1 MNDKLS
7 QFTPE
12 QSGVKQFQST
22 NMWDEIQGVKEEAL
36 ESTIAGL
43 TFPET
48 PTKSN
53 YEAQDQSNPYEIQRE
68 ALSRLSLLDEALQPT
83 DTYTNYIA
91 QGNQPIPGLED
102 QHETLLF
109 LDRQQQKIQEH
120 EEGLI
125 TEDQMLLDLY
135 GRDILEYS
143 GYNVMS
149 VGWWQQKYHNNDFT
163 TPFDNQYLM
172 YQVTEQARQH
182 HNTLLAK
189 QYAHNQT
196 INNSKLAAYTGDDLK
211 ASEVRELFPDL
222 TNYTLYKD
230 DDQQLMRD
238 ISSGRINAQ
247 LRIHQT
253 PTGDR
258 YYLHTD
264 GRLYRLSNEG
274 GENTARYEQDEDG
287 NITEISI
294 NGSDIIDAGRS
305 FVAGATSVFTSLV
318 KLLALPFGW
327 LADGSRGISDI
338 TSSIDAWSND
348 NISFLADSGRV
359 DLDGFELNDA
369 DDIFNTLAYT
379 LGMVAG
385 GKAIGGISHGI
396 YNWGTKLAE
405 SGHTLTG
412 GTLKAAGNLW
422 ARSTGMYQGFGP
434 DIKGAVTIFGQ
445 PVITGGSSMF
455 LNHMFKTVPTYMIKD
470 YYTTLN
476 QLQDQRMSIMLNQ
489 HINGEE
495 VVDPTSDEE
504 ISSKALSLTLINGA
518 ISTVFAGG
526 IDDRPTE
533 RLQHLFQAGKEE
545 GIIHTILKP
554 GSSFFKA
561 LSSPRCV
568 VAANTVMDF
577 MDNFLTM
584 SMNDYMTV
592 DEDGAH
598 WTAEG
603 FQPSLIV
610 KNIVT
615 AAIMSHPTYDSNV
628 KRRNVGAES
637 IYALY
642 NDSLKTID
650 NNLKTE
656 TDPQKVAQ
664 IKATRDLLVN
674 DFKQAIR
681 LDGSK
686 DLTVEERALYALN
699 KFHENIKNSQGES
712 IIIDKLFKLTDQKVL
727 SIYQEMSAEAK
738 AFYEHINNKTKET
751 IETMQKEGAGTTFKE
766 KLKQGMIA
774 KLSLTKK
781 GRDIRAKARAVKG
794 ESYAIQAEAAAI
806 KLADTFYNK
815 YLDITR
821 SKNAQE
827 FEDNY
832 KEFSTLTNTLT
843 DTADV
848 SYEIEKDKQEAV
860 NAAVK
865 VLVDR
870 LDPPEEKREEV
881 EQQVRSNMV
890 FYTFK
895 NETGGE
901 VRADMVIRR
910 AAASNLVKMM
920 PDNFVKIDDN
930 TYAFTGL
937 GTGIQQLFT
946 HDVYVKTILAAEL
959 VANNRYKEGTE
970 LYLSTMLGD
979 DGFQSLRNKDVEA
992 LLTSKELLYNFLD
1005 DMIKNN
1011 VMTKIQAVKF
1021 IGELASS
1028 DSDVGR
1034 ALNKTLTS
1042 KTNVNH
1048 KNVSDLNQLNP
1059 IESYLIRFNAFKI
1072 LRDNTSKIGSSTV
1085 LEAQRLLMDD
1095 NGNAD
1100 PVTKEVFMDMVR
1112 DGDLSEDFYKQY
1124 NELIIA
1130 ISKDNKDFQ
1139 ITSNIERLLT
1149 DIAGEDTNI
1158 FDENKIES
1166 AVSSILGEGAPQE
1179 VKDELVNKIKQSVEL
1194 IKTAKLKDAEM
1205 NEDAVVLNTTLF
1217 TNMGKT
1223 KLDNQLLN
1231 ATTEEANNMIEKGTF
1246 DYSSEIMRDIEL
1258 YLETST
1264 KMVETSDPYIV
1275 LDLNKKEDI
1284 DLLNNLNNK
1293 LHFTK
1298 EEFKTKDDV
1307 KKVLKNDYISE
1318 EAKSFII
1325 YNYGKELSTDIITN
1339 EEAAKLTAYL
1349 FTERVYRKN
1358 FRDKVTLFYNDG
1370 TVSDVDLYTFI
1381 SSCIGPTYISQAMH
1395 GRQYVKTDEEGN
1407 TFLGLNPFD
1416 IKKTLEHNKDVFQGT
1431 SLEEAIKTG
1440 RIGGEAAIKLKQL
1453 YSQGDYATVNKV
1465 LSTELM
1471 LMKLVD
1477 ELSSSEEKTIYLDEA
1492 THTKM
1497 QEAGIIDAEDS
1508 FYKTDD
1514 TYLNL
1519 TEKPSFV
1526 PVTLTATKEEL
1537 EYYILHEKD
1546 FNLFKIL
1553 PLASETPLSTEIKFN
1568 FPGDYEV
1575 PDVTGGISTV
1585 PRLPIYNVFNDVFEW
1600 DNGNRLRNDL
1610 ILGII
1615 NNGKNLSY
1623 NPLADRIDEQLLD
1636 IPTVEKY
1643 KKYRAKGRITNKTDI
1658 YYTLIALYE
1667 AQDKMY
1673 IGNDTNED
1681 FKLWLADSEILKQI
1695 VDESETLRR
1704 LKSEDQGKYEDARKV
1719 LIKQI
1724 IKNYEDNYVEIKSPT
1739 TYSLKGIT
1747 YNSYYGSNTIM
1758 DGDYNTVISKK
1769 TLDSLRNIGYNFIET
1784 KADGTKGVYD
1794 GATNDLIKAVDFVV
1808 DYKQS
1813 FLDDTFTAS
1822 SSSSR
1827 NYVAYTP
1834 NDDILLRTIL
1844 AASDSKILIKDL
1856 DELARIDFEA
1866 YKNLFEKAMDKDGI
1880 KVAERIKS
1888 HIDNLY
1894 DQYLKL
1900 NSPNIRKILE
1910 VDRAKVRSIS
1920 RTKGA
1925 ATTQKADTFTYSNGM
1940 VGHKK
1945 VGDYLFDNYIKERE
1959 SRPVT
1964 DMARIHDLTS
1974 SDMDRYEKLMYDKKS
1989 AYSNIYTNNPGQLE
2003 INNLSRGMNAYKVV
2017 NTIIKTS
2024 EALDKM
2030 FEESGIT
2037 GVDTM
2042 ALANQLH
2049 LQADGTRYMTEWAKY
2064 NLFDPTT
2071 NKSELGSIG
2080 KNSYASGKDH
2090 TDVLLLLDKP
2100 DSQLIGKVFFSLE
2113 KHSGKDNGAIK
2124 FKYYVIKN
2132 ENDIND
2138 LRTAAILEVFND
2150 NKSNNN
2156 FKGVY
2161 SIDGLH
2167 KLSPDKLLS
2176 ILNSAINNSVLRKN
2190 INKRIIE
2197 NLKNGNIA
2205 EENIYKILSDPEE
2218 YKTKY
2223 LDNNV
2228 KQIVGG
2234 KVVPALQSDN
2244 LIVRQQAAAI
2254 TYGLHF
2260 DLMSEKA
2267 KSIIR
2272 QAQVDDEIAFL
2283 NRYWNVRS
2291 YEKNAEYEDA
2301 PEKYRMFY
2309 EEKDFDA
2316 IVNNKTMHDM
2326 DIEKMKFETDQLRAL
2341 AKALDS
2347 YYEEESIAIIN
2358 KVREYFKEDPQGL
2371 KKMIEGYFIYGNAD
2385 AGVIYHRIN
2394 ENENLIDMY
2403 NKRHSDNPASDPI
2416 RLSYTNLK
2424 QDVDDLRNFFTDGVD
2439 SEIKTVS
2446 GIDFETTFANE
2457 KASSIKDIWQ
2467 IGIVKYTKQEDGTT
2481 KVETSTKYVKHD
2493 NYISTKEWA
2502 EDPNNVNLKSKFYT
2516 DNQSVRDSLAK
2527 YKELQDGDP
2536 DLITEEE
2543 ALKLLADNEMLIA
2556 YNGETFDFEL
2566 IKEEINKLN
2575 PNMKY
2580 LDATEL
2586 VKREQLDVKE
2596 SAKLESVFFNGKRK
2610 FSQDFLS
2617 KAHDA
2622 EEDVKMMMD
2631 VVIEKLNSRFNLA
2644 KDKTSLV
2651 GKFEQLVDLNNNEDV
2666 AKFKRALGIVENN
2679 IRNSKGQDAFNNDQ
2693 FKRDTRTLDDITYI
2707 ARLFNHSLNTARG
2720 NLYMSIS
2727 DKLSDNSVKTKLID
2741 NGNYAEINKV
2751 LAFIASTQGK
2761 EGMPDFVKALYMI
2774 KNAAREIAE
2783 EDNVLPGSSHTL
2795 EVASIPNERLMEKLG
2810 LSLSAYEHK
2819 EEDENYRQAYAVL
2832 YGTLTKGKRALL
2844 DPNNIFKIS
2853 PKDYQDF
2860 MDRGALDKIA
2870 FTLQDAMKDSSD
2882 VFKNNKNLQTLW
2894 EHAMVNPL
2902 TASEDLEVEDLLQF
2916 VDNNIHYKDSKLD
2929 TIVAQLENLL
2939 DDDTIASIRTQSG
2952 YKMFNSFTTHPV
2964 NDYWEIDVIN
2974 NTTKRLDNILA
2985 GDIVI
2990 TKALL
2995 DKIVKYN
3002 GYEELLGS
3010 DGNLYLYT
3018 VAYPSDNPNS
3028 LMAHR
3033 VRVINDMGDGNAN
3046 VMRFGFT
3053 PETQAILRARD
3064 FDGDFLSFFKPTSK
3078 QSIEI
3083 ASAVNKYLYN
3093 EFNVEEELLEA
3104 LRDLK
3109 AEGSVPNYELKAL
3122 SMAADSDIKTISFN
3136 MDRALSKNNEKK
3148 LIELTEKLKQTIRVK
3163 LNLEG
3168 TKFDEQMIED
3178 MVSYLGVVGK
3188 FNDEVRFVNNPAIWT
3203 DVSNKAG
3210 YYSYKQRIKYFKLR
3224 AFNTTN
3230 ILDSVTGYNQKLWS
3244 KEKVE
3249 LKDITAPLIELYS
3262 PSIYLTDTLSE
3273 EISLKLNTE
3282 DNINKFF
3289 NTMKKSIN
3297 NSISN
3302 LGVQSIDWNTSV
3314 LQMFDSGIEELR
3326 SEALRRLEN
3335 SDTNVQEY
3343 IKASTLHT
3351 LHTLGLT
3358 VKTNN
3363 ELNNKVLEL
3372 LKNNNDSSYLD
3383 QLNRNKE
3390 AMKLIRQIKNKRPK
3404 INTSFRINRSVE
3416 DIYLK
3421 NIINNQE
3428 DLAVININGK
3438 NYDEIPDLLGE
3449 IKNQKNKNVNLNKVY
3464 LKDSSK
3470 IVDDHMRTANGFVFI
3485 AKSGNN
3491 ILVDDDSIGITNY
3504 AQQRC
3509 LEPVIYNA
3517 MPDFSLELPESK
3529 IQEYNSTYS
3538 KRNRHTSKRVLI
3550 DTKTPIGFK
3559 KNDTTGR
3566 EDPVY
3571 LNRPMYL
3578 AKILRDKNNHIS
3590 NLVFYIEN
3598 SLDDVKLKIG
3608 GMAKGKGKFIQ
3619 LDEDTYDI
3627 EVKEKDGTVEKTYT
3641 ATATIDFIISEKNAT
3656 DTGKFGLLPNISYS
3670 LQHMTPGTI
3679 SVKGQKL
3686 EGWLV
3691 PKMGVYNIG
3700 DDSKN
3705 FMRTDTSLDPN
3716 AGNRTELMLLGGQAT
3731 TLTGIGGITGNAV
3744 IFKNEDGTIDIS
3756 NKEIVE
3762 SYEDPTLKGSLAFKN
3777 VAEVV
3782 LATRAQLLL
3791 DALDDSA
3798 IAAMTKGKFNSRDEY
3813 MKNLLSSPA
3822 KLNSRR
3828 FAMELLAIQRVL
3840 GGKKVNEIK
3849 NKNAIAKAVFD
3860 PYLDEFIFYK
3870 SIPTGMYESKDP
3882 NLDKVTSGNS
3892 QTMRAQMHASETFGE
3907 IKNQAEI
3914 DLNNNHLVQMEH
3926 YYVPWNWLYKNL
3938 SGYEPTYKDLIK
3950 GTYDGYLTLGR
3961 HRKNGGTF
3969 NNKWMPVDVNRSSI
3983 DEGVTASASLANGTK
3998 SGVMGRS
4005 SDTPIAY
4012 GIPDEFVLGEGNY
4025 DILNDFNNPF
4035 DSSVQFIIGKALN
4048 NEKVYG
4054 DYKSSRQIL
4063 SILDYLV
4070 NVNDS
4075 KNRSKISKKAAI
4087 KGVKGVEYDL
4097 FNMGYRTVND
4107 ELVRVGN
4114 ISSGESTAKDAVK
4127 NINSHAKT
4135 FWTYKDLIDQFE
4147 KANVNEE
4154 TINNMFKS
4162 NAYKDAIQYEKDKKN
4177 LQKEKNRLTKDL
4189 LDILRKEDLNKTIS
4203 SSQSS
4208 MRLTTNYKPT
4218 TEVFSYHPFS
4228 RSGIHVKGAETGL
4241 VDMAVKNCTAYGE
4254 YYKQEMKNQ
4263 LNDLKG
4269 LVPTGGM
4276 KEFTDFAMY
4285 NMLKTAEQSDTP
4297 EMFKLRL
4304 EHCGITPEEY
4314 ASKEY
4319 YARYKE
4325 YSDLNPMIVTAYND
4339 FISNMM
4345 DMYEKAAKNVGEP
4358 FGPAYM
4364 FFTPYIL
4371 KDKAKLNTTTIN
4383 TFHNLS
4389 TLRNFDPIKSGDM
4402 LKQNLMFNFFEGS
4415 EKIINEIGQIAA
4427 LDQMSKVLT
4436 GEEPGTT
4443 AMLDNVSVMDK
4454 AYEILNTDNLI
4465 TKVYASDEYDVTPDV
4480 LSIISLY
4487 TDIDY
4492 YTLNKKLKNPG
4503 LILAEAFKKITAQI
4517 KTAREDYTAETGEHK
4532 TLSDVYSDANNTSLN
4547 QDVRAAAKDLYNKM
4561 WAQIVLAQRIME
4573 VDAHA
4578 LDKAVDF
4585 IDSLSAQGKVLANR
4599 FGQKIAQ
4606 DTIVKPLMGSSLKY
4620 LKDNVEISLN
4630 SINKQTFAQFVF
4642 EKALSGE
4649 IYIADAGLVKQL
4661 ENNLYTTKVGGRT
4674 TRLLKNI
4681 SKVSAGLQMS
4691 LPTKMIG
4698 RLLRFTGFDY
4708 VMDAIANPK
4717 SIPYMSIAARE
4728 ISQAMQ
4734 TGGKVMTDDLREY
4747 LMREGQPSI
4756 GQGSDKDPINYTES
4770 MGITDFTNK
4779 LTRPLELQNHL
4790 GRYAIYLT
4798 AKKSW
4803 DEGKPWYGPLY
4814 HKKEAVDALPTNA
4827 DKAMYIMDYL
4837 LGSPGGF
4844 PAITKK
4850 TSGLMMYATFPM
4862 NLTRTFGAYGL
4873 SLSRLFHEG
4882 ITNENQKYWMS
4893 SVVIPS
4899 GMAVGISYLGA
4910 ALIAAVCDMYDVDEE
4925 TEKEWIKEGVW
4936 LDPIGTLIGQT
4947 PSVVYDSINPLY
4959 TGKEMFINPFT
4970 NKYNDTLPKKA
4981 YGWVQSNIISK
4992 LNPAIKT
4999 PAEILLKKDLY
5010 GETLDE
5016 STKYQYTNL
5025 ENGLRKVLGFFV
5037 GSGVANAVIDEN
5049 KMSRYSD
5056 DRSFAGDLWK
5066 GITNGISYDL
5076 GNQKSYKQ
5084 NTSNYYAVINNI
5096 RQYRNAINNK
5106 DALYDYEVPDLLNA
5120 EDLYYSRNYSYR
5132 YGVYNED
5139 DFKRIHNLMRKMI
5152 KNNKPA
5158 SDIYALIVDE
5168 FNSGTSEAT
5177 LRSVLNANS
5186 IIRRLNSPSFNK
5198 SKYYDS
5204 LNNKEKIRLRD
5215 AIEFEMAMYP
5225 LLSKFFPED
5234 ETKKSTYIPR
5244 YQRIYNGS
5252 GSSYSPSSSSPY
5264 IPRYYPGRYY
5274 PKTFYY
5280 NKKVGGYTGPN
5291 LNRVQVNVSPQMAIW
5306 NQDNNLT
5313 RYETGIEA
5321 ENEPKWL
5328 RDKDYVSRVN

>member
-1 MNDKLS
+1 MNENKLS
-7 QFTPE
+7 QFTQQE
-12 QSGVKQFQST
+12 SGVQSFQST
-22 NMWDEIQGVKEEAL
+22 KMWDEINKTREEAL

-43 TFPET
+43 HFPET
-48 PTKSN
+48 QPTTSYK
-53 YEAQDQSNPYEIQRE
+53 AQDQSNPYEIQRE
-68 ALSRLSLLDEALQPT
+68 ALSKINLLDESLQPT

-91 QGNQPIPGLED
+91 QGNNPIPGMESH
-102 QHETLLF
+102 HETLLF
-109 LDRQQQKIQEH
+109 LDKQQEKINQVN
-120 EEGLI
+120 EGLI

-135 GRDILEYS
+135 GKDILEYN

-149 VGWWQQKYHNNDFT
+149 VGWWQNKFHNNDFT
-163 TPFDNQYLM
+163 TPFDNKYLM

-182 HNTLLAK
+182 HNQLLAK

-222 TNYTLYKD
+222 TNYDLYKD
-230 DDQQLMRD
+230 DDETLMRD

-253 PTGDR
+253 QTGDR

-274 GENTARYEQDEDG
+274 GENTAQFEEDKDG

-294 NGSDIIDAGRS
+294 NGSEIVDIGRS

-348 NISFLADSGRV
+348 NISFLVDSGRV
-359 DLDGFELNDA
+359 DLDGFKLTDA
-369 DDIFNTLAYT
+369 EDWFNTIAYT
-379 LGMVAG
+379 AGMIAG
-385 GKAIGGISHGI
+385 GKAIGGISKAT
-396 YNWGTKLAE
+396 YNWGTKIAD

-434 DIKGAVTIFGQ
+434 DIKGAFTIFGR
-445 PVITGGSSMF
+445 PVITGETSMF
-455 LNHMFKTVPTYMIKD
+455 LNHALKTVPTYMIKD

-476 QLQDQRMSIMLNQ
+476 QLQDQRMNIMLNQ

-504 ISSKALSLTLINGA
+504 ISSKALSLTLVNGA
-518 ISTVFAGG
+518 ISAVFAGG

-533 RLQHLFQAGKEE
+533 RLQHLFQAGKAD
-545 GIIHTILKP
+545 GILHTILKP

-568 VAANTVMDF
+568 VGVNTVMDF

-603 FQPSLIV
+603 FQPALIV

-615 AAIMSHPTYDSNV
+615 AAMMSKPTYDSNV
-628 KRRNVGAES
+628 GRRNVGAES

-642 NDSLKTID
+642 NESLKSID
-650 NNLKTE
+650 NNLKAE

-674 DFKQAIR
+674 DFKQAVR

-699 KFHENIKNSQGES
+699 KFHENIKNNQGES
-712 IIIDKLFKLTDQKVL
+712 IIIDKLYKLTDQKVL

-751 IETMQKEGAGTTFKE
+751 INALHKEGAGTTFRE

-774 KLSLTKK
+774 KLSPTKK
-781 GRDIRAKARAVKG
+781 GRDIRAKAHAVDG
-794 ESYAIQAEAAAI
+794 ESKAIQAEAAAI
-806 KLADTFYNK
+806 KLADTFYTK

-843 DTADV
+843 ETTDV
-848 SYEIEKDKQEAV
+848 SYEVKDDKKEAV

-870 LDPPEEKREEV
+870 INPTKEKRQQV

-920 PDNFVKIDDN
+920 PENFVKIDDD

-937 GTGIQQLFT
+937 GSGIQQLFT

-959 VANNRYKEGTE
+959 VANNHYKEGTE

-979 DGFQSLRNKDVEA
+979 DGFQSLRNKDAEA

-1021 IGELASS
+1021 IGELATS

-1100 PVTKEVFMDMVR
+1100 PVTKEVFMDMVK

-1149 DIAGEDTNI
+1149 DIAGEGTNI

-1179 VKDELVNKIKQSVEL
+1179 VKDELINKIKQSVEL

-1205 NEDAVVLNTTLF
+1205 NEDTVVLNATLF

-1231 ATTEEANNMIEKGTF
+1231 ATTQEANNMIEKGTF
-1246 DYSSEIMRDIEL
+1246 DYSSEVMRDIEL

-1293 LHFTK
+1293 LHFTD

-1318 EAKSFII
+1318 EAKSFIV

-1349 FTERVYRKN
+1349 FTERVYRKS

-1370 TVSDVDLYTFI
+1370 TVNDVDLYTFI
-1381 SSCIGPTYISQAMH
+1381 SNCIGPTYISRAMAD
-1395 GRQYVKTDEEGN
+1395 RQYIKSDSEGN
-1407 TFLGLNPFD
+1407 TFLGLNPFRL
-1416 IKKTLEHNKDVFQGT
+1416 KETLEHNKDVFQGT
-1431 SLEEAIKTG
+1431 SLDEQIKTG
-1440 RIGGEAAIKLKQL
+1440 RLGSEAATKIKQL
-1453 YSQGDYATVNKV
+1453 YSQGDYATVNEI

-1471 LMKLVD
+1471 LLKLVD
-1477 ELSSSEEKTIYLDEA
+1477 DLSSSEEKTIYLDVA
-1492 THTKM
+1492 THDKL
-1497 QEAGIIDAEDS
+1497 QKVGIIDAEDS
-1508 FYKTDD
+1508 FYKTDG

-1519 TEKPSFV
+1519 IEKPKFV

-1537 EYYILHEKD
+1537 EYYILHEKN
-1546 FNLFKIL
+1546 FNIFKIL
-1553 PLASETPLSTEIKFN
+1553 PLVSETPLSTEIKFN
-1568 FPGDYEV
+1568 FPGEYEI

-1585 PRLPIYNVFNDVFEW
+1585 PRLPIYNIFNNSFEW
-1600 DNGNRLRNDL
+1600 DNGNRLRNEL
-1610 ILGII
+1610 ILEIL
-1615 NNGKNLSY
+1615 NNGKDLYY
-1623 NPLADRIDEQLLD
+1623 NPLINRLNALVLD
-1636 IPTVEKY
+1636 IPTVEEY
-1643 KKYRAKGRITNKTDI
+1643 KKYREEGKITNTTDI
-1658 YYTLIALYE
+1658 YYTLISLYKQ
-1667 AQDKMY
+1667 QDEMY
-1673 IGNDTNED
+1673 IGNDTAED
-1681 FKLWLADSEILKQI
+1681 FKLWLADSETLKQI

-1704 LKSEDQGKYEDARKV
+1704 LKAEDQGKYEEARSD
-1719 LIKQI
+1719 LIKQV
-1724 IKNYEDNYVEIKSPT
+1724 IKNYEDKYVEINPPQS
-1739 TYSLKGIT
+1739 YSLKGIT

-1758 DGDYNTVISKK
+1758 ENGYNTVISKK
-1769 TLDSLRNIGYNFIET
+1769 TLDTLRNIGYNFIET
-1784 KADGTKGVYD
+1784 KADGTKGVYNN
-1794 GATNDLIKAVDFVV
+1794 ATADLIKAIDFVV

-1813 FLDDTFTAS
+1813 FLDDAFTAS

-1856 DELARIDFEA
+1856 DELSRIEFEA
-1866 YKNLFEKAMDKDGI
+1866 YKNLFEKAMGKDEGI
-1880 KVAERIKS
+1880 KLAKRIKS
-1888 HIDNLY
+1888 HIDKLY
-1894 DQYLKL
+1894 EQYLKL
-1900 NSPNIRKILE
+1900 DSPNIKTKLE
-1910 VDRAKVRSIS
+1910 VDRAKVRSIA

-1940 VGHKK
+1940 VGNKK
-1945 VGDYLFDNYIKERE
+1945 VGDYLFDNYIKEKE
-1959 SRPVT
+1959 SRPIA
-1964 DMARIHDLTS
+1964 DISRIQDLTS
-1974 SDMDRYEKLMYDKKS
+1974 SDVDQYEKLMYDKKS
-1989 AYSNIYTNNPGQLE
+1989 AFSSVYTNNPGQLE

-2017 NTIIKTS
+2017 NTIVKTS

-2030 FEESGIT
+2030 FEENGVT

-2080 KNSYASGKDH
+2080 KNSHASGKDH

-2100 DSQLIGKVFFSLE
+2100 DSELIGKVFFSLE

-2124 FKYYVIKN
+2124 FKYHVIKN

-2150 NKSNNN
+2150 NKNNNN
-2156 FKGVY
+2156 FKGAY
-2161 SIDGLH
+2161 SIEGLH

-2176 ILNSAINNSVLRKN
+2176 ILNSAINNSVLNKN
-2190 INKRIIE
+2190 RNKRIAE
-2197 NLKNGNIA
+2197 KFKNSNIA
-2205 EENIYKILSDPEE
+2205 EENMYKILSDPEE

-2223 LDNNV
+2223 LENNI
-2228 KQIVGG
+2228 KQILGG
-2234 KVVPALQSDN
+2234 TAVPALQSDN
-2244 LIVRQQAAAI
+2244 PFVRQQAAAI

-2260 DLMSEKA
+2260 DLMSEDA
-2267 KSIIR
+2267 KNIIR
-2272 QAQVDDEIAFL
+2272 QAQADDEEAFL
-2283 NRYWNVRS
+2283 NRYWNVRK
-2291 YEKNAEYEDA
+2291 YEKNAEFKEA
-2301 PEKYRMFY
+2301 PEKYQMFY
-2309 EEKDFDA
+2309 DEKEFDA

-2326 DIEKMKFETDQLRAL
+2326 DIEKMKFETNQLKAL

-2347 YYEEESIAIIN
+2347 YYEEESINIIN
-2358 KVREYFKEDPQGL
+2358 DVRAYFKDDPQGL
-2371 KKMIEGYFIYGNAD
+2371 EKMIEGYFIYGNAD

-2403 NKRHSDNPASDPI
+2403 NKRHSDKPASDPI
-2416 RLSYTNLK
+2416 RLSYVTVK

-2439 SEIKTVS
+2439 SEIQKLS

-2457 KASSIKDIWQ
+2457 KASSIKDVWQ
-2467 IGIVKYTKQEDGTT
+2467 IGIATYTKQEDGTT
-2481 KVETSTKYVKHD
+2481 KVEVSTKYIKHD
-2493 NYISTKEWA
+2493 GYISTKEWA
-2502 EDPNNVNLKSKFYT
+2502 EDPNNVDIKSKFYKE
-2516 DNQSVRDSLAK
+2516 NASVRESLAK

-2566 IKEEINKLN
+2566 IKDEVNKLN

-2617 KAHDA
+2617 KAHNA
-2622 EEDVKMMMD
+2622 EDDVKMMMD
-2631 VVIEKLNSRFNLA
+2631 VVIEKLNSKFNFA

-2651 GKFEQLVDLNNNEDV
+2651 GKFEQLIKLDNNEDV

-2679 IRNSKGQDAFNNDQ
+2679 IRSSKGQEAFNSDYL
-2693 FKRDTRTLDDITYI
+2693 KKDTRTLDDITYI

-2720 NLYMSIS
+2720 NLYRSIS
-2727 DKLSDNSVKTKLID
+2727 DKLSDNSVKIKLID
-2741 NGNYAEINKV
+2741 SGDYVEINRV
-2751 LAFIASTQGK
+2751 LAFVASTQGK

-2783 EDNVLPGSSHTL
+2783 EDAELPGSSHTL
-2795 EVASIPNERLMEKLG
+2795 KIASIPNERLMEKLG

-2819 EEDENYRQAYAVL
+2819 EDNENYRQAYAVL

-2844 DPNNIFKIS
+2844 DPNNIFKIN

-2860 MDRGALDKIA
+2860 IDRGALDKLA

-2882 VFKNNKNLQTLW
+2882 VFKNNKDLQTLW
-2894 EHAMVNPL
+2894 EHIMVNPL
-2902 TASEDLEVEDLLQF
+2902 TASEDLELEDLLQF
-2916 VDNNIHYKDSKLD
+2916 VDNNIHYKDPKLD
-2929 TIVAQLENLL
+2929 IIVEQLENLL
-2939 DDDTIASIRTQSG
+2939 DEDTVASIRTQSG

-2964 NDYWEIDVIN
+2964 NDYWEIDVLN
-2974 NTTKRLDNILA
+2974 NTFKRLDNILA

-2995 DKIVKYN
+2995 DKIVKHN
-3002 GYEELLGS
+3002 AYEELLGS

-3078 QSIEI
+3078 QSIEM

-3093 EFNVEEELLEA
+3093 EFNVEEELLES

-3148 LIELTEKLKQTIRVK
+3148 LIELTEKLKQTIRAK

-3168 TKFDEQMIED
+3168 AKFDDKDIED
-3178 MVSYLGVVGK
+3178 MANYLGVVGK
-3188 FNDEVRFVNNPAIWT
+3188 FNDEIRFVNNPAIWT
-3203 DVSNKAG
+3203 DVSSKAG

-3224 AFNTTN
+3224 AFHTTN

-3244 KEKVE
+3244 KEKIE
-3249 LKDITAPLIELYS
+3249 LKDIKAPLIELYS

-3282 DNINKFF
+3282 DNIDKYFD
-3289 NTMKKSIN
+3289 TMKKSIN
-3297 NSISN
+3297 KSISN
-3302 LGVQSIDWNTSV
+3302 LGVQNADWNSSV
-3314 LQMFDSGIEELR
+3314 VEMFSSGIEELR
-3326 SEALRRLEN
+3326 AEAIKKLEDG
-3335 SDTNVQEY
+3335 DTNVQEY

-3358 VKTNN
+3358 IKTNA
-3363 ELNNKVLEL
+3363 ELNNNVLEL
-3372 LKNNNDSSYLD
+3372 LRKNDDSSYLD

-3404 INTSFRINRSVE
+3404 INTSFRINRSIE

-3438 NYDEIPDLLGE
+3438 YYDEIPDLLGE
-3449 IKNQKNKNVNLNKVY
+3449 VKNSKNKIDFNKVY

-3559 KNDTTGR
+3559 KNDATR
-3566 EDPVY
+3566 RQDPVY

-3598 SLDDVKLKIG
+3598 TLDDVKLKIG

-3627 EVKEKDGTVEKTYT
+3627 EVKDDEKTYT
-3641 ATATIDFIISEKNAT
+3641 ASATIDFIISEKNVT
-3656 DTGKFGLLPNISYS
+3656 DTSKFGLLPNISYS

-3731 TLTGIGGITGNAV
+3731 TLAGIGGITGNAV

-3762 SYEDPTLKGSLAFKN
+3762 SYKDPTLKGSLAFKN

-3798 IAAMTKGKFNSRDEY
+3798 IAAMTKGKFKTRNEY
-3813 MKNLLSSPA
+3813 MENLLSSPA

-3828 FAMELLAIQRVL
+3828 FAMELLAIQKVL

-3860 PYLDEFIFYK
+3860 PYLDEFVFYK
-3870 SIPTGMYESKDP
+3870 TIPTGMYVSKDP

-3892 QTMRAQMHASETFGE
+3892 QTMRAQMRASETFGE

-3914 DLNNNHLVQMEH
+3914 DLNNNHIHQMEQ
-3926 YYVPWNWLYKNL
+3926 YYVPWNWLYKNI

-3961 HRKNGGTF
+3961 HRKDGGTF
-3969 NNKWMPVDVNRSSI
+3969 ANRWMPVDVNRSSI
-3983 DEGVTASASLANGTK
+3983 DEGITASASLANGTK

-4005 SDTPIAY
+4005 ADTPVTY

-4025 DILNDFNNPF
+4025 NILNDFNNPF
-4035 DSSVQFIIGKALN
+4035 DSSVQYMIGKALN

-4054 DYKSSRQIL
+4054 DYKSSRQLL

-4070 NVNDS
+4070 NVNDN
-4075 KNRSKISKKAAI
+4075 KNRSRLSKKAAV

-4107 ELVRVGN
+4107 ELVRVGD
-4114 ISSGESTAKDAVK
+4114 ISFGKSTPKDAVK
-4127 NINSHAKT
+4127 DINSHAKT

-4154 TINNMFKS
+4154 TINNMLNSK
-4162 NAYKDAIQYEKDKKN
+4162 AYKDAIQYEKDKKN
-4177 LQKEKNRLTKDL
+4177 LQKEKDKLTKNL
-4189 LDILRKEDLNKTIS
+4189 LDTLRKEDLNKTIS
-4203 SSQSS
+4203 RSQSS

-4228 RSGIHVKGAETGL
+4228 RSGIHVRGAETGL

-4263 LNDLKG
+4263 LEDLKG

-4285 NMLKTAEQSDTP
+4285 NMLKSAEQSDTP

-4304 EHCGITPEEY
+4304 EYCGITPEEY

-4325 YSDLNPMIVTAYND
+4325 YSDLNPQIVTAYND
-4339 FISNMM
+4339 FISSLM
-4345 DMYEKAAKNVGEP
+4345 DKYEQAATNVGEP
-4358 FGPAYM
+4358 FGPTYM
-4364 FFTPYIL
+4364 FFTPYVL
-4371 KDKAKLNTTTIN
+4371 KDKAKINATTIN

-4389 TLRNFDPIKSGDM
+4389 TLRNFDPVKSGDM

-4443 AMLDNVSVMDK
+4443 AMLDNKSVIDK

-4465 TKVYASDEYDVTPDV
+4465 TKVYASDDYDVTPDV

-4503 LILAEAFKKITAQI
+4503 LILAEAFKKVTAQA
-4517 KTAREDYTAETGEHK
+4517 KAAMADYTAETGEHK
-4532 TLSDVYSDANNTSLN
+4532 TLSDVYSDANNASLN

-4561 WAQIVLAQRIME
+4561 WSQIILAQRIME

-4585 IDSLSAQGKVLANR
+4585 IDSLSAQGKVLTNR
-4599 FGQKIAQ
+4599 FAQRIAQ

-4630 SINKQTFAQFVF
+4630 SMNKQTFAQFVF

-4649 IYIADAGLVKQL
+4649 IYIADAGLAKQL

-4674 TRLLKNI
+4674 TKLLKNI
-4681 SKVSAGLQMS
+4681 SKMSAGLQMA

-4708 VMDAIANPK
+4708 VMGAMANPK
-4717 SIPYMSIAARE
+4717 SIPYMGIAARE

-4850 TSGLMMYATFPM
+4850 TAGFMMYATFPM

-4873 SLSRLFHEG
+4873 SLSRLFKEG
-4882 ITNENQKYWMS
+4882 ITDENQKYWMNS
-4893 SVVIPS
+4893 IVIPS

-4910 ALIAAVCDMYDVDEE
+4910 ALIAAICDMYDVDEE

-4936 LDPIGTLIGQT
+4936 LDPLGTLIGQT

-4959 TGKEMFINPFT
+4959 SAKEMFINPLT
-4970 NKYNDTLPKKA
+4970 NEYNDTLPKKA
-4981 YGWVQSNIISK
+4981 YGWVQSNFISK

-5037 GSGVANAVIDEN
+5037 GSGVANSVIDEH
-5049 KMSRYSD
+5049 KMSKYSD

-5106 DALYDYEVPDLLNA
+5106 DALYDYETSDLLNA
-5120 EDLYYSRNYSYR
+5120 SDLYYSRNYSYR

-5186 IIRRLNSPSFNK
+5186 IIRRLNSSSFNK

-5204 LNNKEKIRLRD
+5204 LSNKEKIRLRD
-5215 AIEFEMAMYP
+5215 AIEYEMAMYP
-5225 LLSKFFPED
+5225 LLSKFFPE
-5234 ETKKSTYIPR
+5234 EESKKSTYIPR
-5244 YQRIYNGS
+5244 YQRIYNSS
-5252 GSSYSPSSSSPY
+5252 GSSYSPKSSSPY
-5264 IPRYYPGRYY
+5264 TPRYYPGRYY

-5313 RYETGIEA
+5313 RYETGINA